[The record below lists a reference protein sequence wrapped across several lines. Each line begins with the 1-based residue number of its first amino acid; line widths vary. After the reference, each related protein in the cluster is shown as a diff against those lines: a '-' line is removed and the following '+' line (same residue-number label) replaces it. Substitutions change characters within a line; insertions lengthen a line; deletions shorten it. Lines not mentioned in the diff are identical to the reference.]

1 MQYALEHSHTQQAI
15 KARLARGP
23 HSNYLRDWI
32 YGGIDGAVTTFAIIA
47 GVAGADLAAGVV
59 LILGFANLL
68 ADGLAM
74 AASNYS
80 GTTAERDD
88 YKRVLGIEQ
97 KHIALV
103 PEGEREEIR
112 QIFSAKGFS
121 GDDLKRIVSVI
132 TSDKAL
138 WVKTMAVEEYG
149 LSPTP
154 RSPALAALSTF
165 AAFILCGLV
174 PLAAFLLAGGLMSC
188 VVAAGATFFG
198 VGRRR
203 RHQKQMVADDL
214 VEVRPR
220 DLADRH
226 ERSRRRFCRRLLPQ
240 GPDFGLTWIKPAC
253 AGMRFIS
260 VCGCPAVSV
269 AHDRALASGH
279 NHGPQRSDLHAPCG
293 ARIHHRTDKRKR
305 NSRTHRRG
313 RSSAERGERAAL
325 LVLRRPR
332 QSRARDNI
340 AGSKSAYGENDAG
353 RTHVASFQRG
363 IERSEFRR
371 FLSRASANR
380 DFHRG

>member
-47 GVAGADLAAGVV
+47 GVAGADLAASVV

-80 GTTAERDD
+80 GTKAERDD

-121 GDDLKRIVSVI
+121 GDDLERIVSVI

-198 VGRRR
+198 VGAIKSRWSPTTWWRSGLETLLIG
-203 RHQKQMVADDL
+203 MSAAGVAF
-214 VEVRPR
+214 
-220 DLADRH
+220 A
-226 ERSRRRFCRRLLPQ
+226 
-240 GPDFGLTWIKPAC
+240 
-253 AGMRFIS
+253 AGYCLKALIS
-260 VCGCPAVSV
+260 A
-269 AHDRALASGH
+269 
-279 NHGPQRSDLHAPCG
+279 
-293 ARIHHRTDKRKR
+293 
-305 NSRTHRRG
+305 
-313 RSSAERGERAAL
+313 
-325 LVLRRPR
+325 
-332 QSRARDNI
+332 
-340 AGSKSAYGENDAG
+340 
-353 RTHVASFQRG
+353 
-363 IERSEFRR
+363 
-371 FLSRASANR
+371 
-380 DFHRG
+380 